1 MKNIAVI
8 GCGRWGQNLV
18 RNFAELG
25 VVASIC
31 DSDYD
36 LVGKTWLKYL
46 SSDVAGHTDYRKV
59 LADDNIKG
67 VVVATPSDTH
77 YRIAKEALLAGKD
90 VFVEKP
96 MALSV
101 EEGAELVKI
110 ATDNNRILLVGH
122 LLEYHPAVV
131 KLKDIVDDG
140 LLGRINYISSTR
152 LDFGTV
158 QKGSDILWTFAPH
171 DIDTILLLVGHMPV
185 SASTHGGD
193 YIQDGVADVA
203 FTTLDFAGGMKAL
216 LFLSWLYPH
225 KERKLVV
232 IGDRGMAVF
241 DDVGTQKLT
250 LYRQAVEWKHGM
262 PVLNPMEGEV
272 VEVDMVEPLRLEC
285 EDFVKCMETRQQPKV
300 SLSRALQALEL
311 LVACQKSMNENGKSV
326 SIPMKVAGY
335 YAHESAVIDAGA
347 IIGKGT
353 CVWHFSHISEGA
365 VIGENC
371 VIGQNCYVAPNVKI
385 GNGVKIQ
392 NNVSV
397 FEGVTLEDDVFCG
410 PSCVFTNDKHPDA
423 NIDNR
428 ARWLKTLVKEN
439 AVIGANA
446 TIICGVTIGSGAL
459 VGAGAVVTKD
469 VADNAVVYGNS
480 AKRRQQR

>member
-25 VVASIC
+25 ALATVC
-31 DSDYD
+31 DIDKD
-36 LVGKTWLKYL
+36 LVGEIWVWYL
-46 SSDVAGHTDYRKV
+46 GDNVAGHTDYHKV
-59 LADDNIKG
+59 LEDATIAG

-77 YRIAKEALLAGKD
+77 YGIAKEALLAGKD

-96 MALSV
+96 MSLTM

-110 ATDNNRILLVGH
+110 AMDNGRILLVGH

-131 KLKDIVDDG
+131 KLKDVVDNG

-203 FTTLDFAGGMKAL
+203 FTTLDFVGGLKAL

-241 DDVGTQKLT
+241 DDVGKDKLT
-250 LYRQAVEWKHGM
+250 IYRQAVEWKHGS
-262 PVLNPMEGEV
+262 PVLNPAEGEV

-285 EDFVKCMETRQQPKV
+285 EDFVKCIETRQQPQV

-311 LVACQKSMNENGKSV
+311 LVACQKSMNENGKAV
-326 SIPMKVAGY
+326 SIPIKVAGY
-335 YAHESAVIDAGA
+335 YAHPSVDIEEGCQ
-347 IIGKGT
+347 IGRGT
-353 CVWHFSHISEGA
+353 CVWHFSHISAGV

-371 VIGQNCYVAPNVKI
+371 VIGQNCYVAPGVKI

-397 FEGVTLEDDVFCG
+397 YAGVTLEDNVFCG
-410 PSCVFTNDKHPDA
+410 PSCVFTNDKYPKA
-423 NIDNR
+423 YKSNRDN
-428 ARWLKTLVKEN
+428 WLPTLVKKG
-439 AVIGANA
+439 AAIGGNA
-446 TIICGVTIGSGAL
+446 TIICGVTIGRYAL
-459 VGAGAVVTKD
+459 IGAGAVVTKD
-469 VADNAVVYGNS
+469 VPDRQTVIGNP
-480 AKRRQQR
+480 ARKVK

>member
-46 SSDVAGHTDYRKV
+46 ASDVAGHTDYRKV
-59 LADDNIKG
+59 LADDNVKG

-77 YRIAKEALLAGKD
+77 YSIAKEALLAGKD

-101 EEGAELVKI
+101 EAGAELAKI
-110 ATDNNRILLVGH
+110 ATDNERILLVGH
-122 LLEYHPAVV
+122 LLEYHPAIV
-131 KLKDIVDDG
+131 KLKDIVDNG

-152 LDFGTV
+152 LDFGSV

-171 DIDTILLLVGHMPV
+171 DIDTILLLVGHMPL
-185 SASTHGGD
+185 SASTRGGD

-203 FTTLDFAGGMKAL
+203 FTTLDFAGGLKAL

-241 DDVGTQKLT
+241 DDVGPDKLT
-250 LYRQAVEWKHGM
+250 IYRQAVEWKHGA
-262 PVLNPMEGEV
+262 PVLNPAEGEV
-272 VEVDMVEPLRLEC
+272 VEVDMVEPLLLEC
-285 EDFVKCMETRQQPKV
+285 EDFVKCIETRQQPKV

-311 LVACQKSMNENGKSV
+311 LVACQKSMNENGKAV

-335 YAHESAVIDAGA
+335 YAHESAVIDEGA
-347 IIGKGT
+347 LIGKGT

-371 VIGQNCYVAPNVKI
+371 VIGQNCYVGPNVKI

-397 FEGVTLEDDVFCG
+397 YEGVTLEDDVFCG
-410 PSCVFTNDKHPDA
+410 PACVFTNDKYPKA
-423 NIDNR
+423 YKPNR
-428 ARWLKTLVKEN
+428 DSWMQTLVKKG
-439 AVIGANA
+439 ASIGANA
-446 TIICGVTIGSGAL
+446 TILCGIKIGRYAL
-459 VGAGAVVTKD
+459 VGAGAVVVKD
-469 VADNAVVYGNS
+469 VPFGKTVYGNP
-480 AKRRQQR
+480 ARVCDD

>member
-18 RNFAELG
+18 RNFTTIGALGAICETDKELL
-25 VVASIC
+25 A
-31 DSDYD
+31 
-36 LVGKTWLKYL
+36 KTLERHPG
-46 SSDVAGHTDYRKV
+46 VAGHMDYRKI
-59 LADDNIKG
+59 LDESFIDG

-110 ATDNNRILLVGH
+110 ATDNERILLVGH

-131 KLKDIVDDG
+131 KLKDVVDDG

-152 LDFGTV
+152 LDFGSV

-185 SASTHGGD
+185 SASTRGGD

-203 FTTLDFAGGMKAL
+203 FTTLDFAGGLKAL

-241 DDVGTQKLT
+241 DDVGPDKLT
-250 LYRQAVEWKHGM
+250 LYRQAVEWKFGA
-262 PVLNPMEGEV
+262 PVLNPMEGEAV
-272 VEVDMVEPLRLEC
+272 KVDMVEPLRLEC
-285 EDFVKCMETRQQPKV
+285 EDFVKCIKTRQQPKV

-311 LVACQKSMNENGKSV
+311 LVACQKSMNESGKAV

-335 YAHESAVIDAGA
+335 YAHESAVIDEGSL
-347 IIGKGT
+347 IGKGT

-371 VIGQNCYVAPNVKI
+371 VIGQNCYVGPNVKI

-397 FEGVTLEDDVFCG
+397 YEGVTLEDDVFCG
-410 PSCVFTNDKHPDA
+410 PACVFTNDKYPKA
-423 NIDNR
+423 YQSNRDN
-428 ARWLKTLVKEN
+428 WLPTLVKKG
-439 AVIGANA
+439 ASIGANA
-446 TIICGVTIGSGAL
+446 TIVCGVTIGKYAL

-469 VADNAVVYGNS
+469 VPDGKTVYGNP
-480 AKRRQQR
+480 ARVL